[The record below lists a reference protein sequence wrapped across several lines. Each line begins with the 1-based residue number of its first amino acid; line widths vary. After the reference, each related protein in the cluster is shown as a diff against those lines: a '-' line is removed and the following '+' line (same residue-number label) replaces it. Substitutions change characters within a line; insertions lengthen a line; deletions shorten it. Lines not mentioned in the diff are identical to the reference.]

1 LAEEVQRNL
10 LPARAP
16 KIPGLDISGTSIYC
30 DETGGDYYDYLT
42 FPDGRLGIV
51 VADASDH
58 GVSAALHMTT
68 ARAFLLYGSQNVDGL
83 AGLIDDINRHL
94 VRDGSQTGRFVSL
107 FMLEID
113 PQQKSLRWVRAGH
126 EPALLYEPGP
136 NEFQQL
142 SGSGIVLGV
151 DGDYRF
157 QAYSRHQWVPGS
169 VVVIATDGVH
179 ETRNKEDRM
188 FGRERLHEI
197 IRRHHM
203 ESAGSIQTVILDELE
218 NFRGSAAQEDDV
230 TLVVAKLL

>member
-1 LAEEVQRNL
+1 MPIVGTPRPEHLFLTQRGSL
-10 LPARAP
+10 FSARRRP
-16 KIPGLDISGTSIYC
+16 
-30 DETGGDYYDYLT
+30 
-42 FPDGRLGIV
+42 
-51 VADASDH
+51 
-58 GVSAALHMTT
+58 
-68 ARAFLLYGSQNVDGL
+68 
-83 AGLIDDINRHL
+83 GLIDDINRHL
-94 VRDGSQTGRFVSL
+94 VRDGLQTGRFVSL
-107 FMLEID
+107 FLLEID
-113 PQQKSLRWVRAGH
+113 PQQKMLRWVRAGH

-197 IRRHHM
+197 VRRHHI
-203 ESAGSIQTVILDELE
+203 ESAGSIQTVILEELE

-230 TLVVAKLL
+230 TLVVMKLL